1 MRHCSH
7 CGGPVE
13 LRVPPGDN
21 RPRHVCPACD
31 AVHYQNP
38 RLVVGCIPQW
48 EDRVLLC
55 RRAIEPA
62 YGLWTLPAGFLE
74 LGEGTA
80 EGAAREAAEEAC
92 IDVDIGPLFSLMDV
106 PHIGQ
111 VHMLYLAHLREPRW
125 AAGDESLEVALFAE
139 ADIPW
144 SDLSFRSVR
153 ETLKHYFE
161 DRRHG
166 RFGLHTAVLGPPP
179 GA

>member
-31 AVHYQNP
+31 TVHYQNP
-38 RLVVGCIPQW
+38 RLIVGCIPQW
-48 EDRVLLC
+48 QGQILLC

-62 YGLWTLPAGFLE
+62 YGRWTLPAGFLE

-92 IDVDIGPLFSLMDV
+92 IEVDIGPLFSMIDV

-111 VHMLYLAHLREPRW
+111 VHMLYLADLREPRW
-125 AAGDESLEVALFAE
+125 AAGEESLEVALFAE
-139 ADIPW
+139 ENIPW
-144 SDLSFRSVR
+144 QELSFRSVR
-153 ETLKHYFE
+153 EALQHYFD
-161 DRRHG
+161 DRR
-166 RFGLHTAVLGPPP
+166 RRAVGLHMDGLGPPP
-179 GA
+179 G